1 MQSLRER
8 RAADQRTRYSA
19 IENGLLRTQAP
30 KHANYFGD
38 GSGRDSYVVTNCG
51 GLMDSDKHGMLNRP
65 FRNSFRNRVAMVS
78 PQKAVMP
85 VYYHSDGTGRD
96 SYVIRGSGGMTSE
109 FPITTRADVNFVGSL
124 RQQTI
129 RDLPRHFRREDITN
143 YLNCH
148 DARNRKCLVEAA
160 RKVANITE
168 RLSTNGSM
176 ENLHPNT
183 HSPSVRN
190 LNDNWF

>member
-1 MQSLRER
+1 
-8 RAADQRTRYSA
+8 
-19 IENGLLRTQAP
+19 
-30 KHANYFGD
+30 
-38 GSGRDSYVVTNCG
+38 
-51 GLMDSDKHGMLNRP
+51 MDSDKHGMLNRP

-85 VYYHSDGTGRD
+85 VYYRSDGTGRD

-109 FPITTRADVNFVGSL
+109 FPITTRADVNFVGAL

-129 RDLPRHFRREDITN
+129 RDLPRHFKREDITN

-148 DARNRKCLVEAA
+148 DARNKKCFVEAA

-183 HSPSVRN
+183 HSPSVSNFNVILILESIFIAGRSAEGKSVGQAPRGKTHVS
-190 LNDNWF
+190 LHQEFCDPAASTSLSTDEII